1 MPKIKKDTLIDSG
14 EAVGIIA
21 AQSIGE
27 PGTQMTMRTFHYA
40 GVAEQVPLGLPRLVE
55 LVDARKE
62 PKTQLTDIYL
72 NKDISKDR
80 SKAIEIANNIEFI
93 KFGDVCKIFEN
104 FETQE
109 IRIKVDM
116 NLLKSK
122 GLEIKDL
129 MGVIHG
135 LFEKSAKVR
144 SKNNKIIVKLDTTFQ
159 KLRKL
164 SLKLVISP
172 LKGIKGV
179 TKANIIEDKKNGE
192 YFIRVAGS
200 NFSELRKV
208 KGIDFS
214 RIYTNNVREIE
225 KLLGIEAARMALY
238 KELKQVL
245 DLQGLTVDSRHV
257 MLLSDAQCMRG
268 YIEPVGR
275 HGLSGR
281 KSSVFARAAF
291 EETVK
296 HLVNASIEG
305 EVDKLTGVTENI
317 IIGQTINLGTGKV
330 RLVMR

>member
-1 MPKIKKDTLIDSG
+1 MPKIKKNAFIDSG

-21 AQSIGE
+21 AQSLGE

-72 NKDISKDR
+72 DKDISSDR
-80 SKAIEIANNIEFI
+80 NKAIDIANTIEFI
-93 KFGDVCKIFEN
+93 KFGDVCKILEN
-104 FETQE
+104 FQEQE

-122 GLEIKDL
+122 GIEIKDL
-129 MGVIHG
+129 MKVIQG
-135 LFEKSAKVR
+135 LDKEFKVKSKD
-144 SKNNKIIVKLDTTFQ
+144 NKIIIKLDTTFQ

-164 SLKLVISP
+164 SIKLAASP
-172 LKGIKGV
+172 LKGVKGV
-179 TKANIIEDKKNGE
+179 TKANIIQDKKTGE

-200 NFSELRKV
+200 NFSEIRKI
-208 KGIDFS
+208 KGVDFS

-225 KLLGIEAARMALY
+225 KLLGIEAARMSLY

-257 MLLSDAQCMRG
+257 MLLADAQCARG
-268 YIEPVGR
+268 FIEPVGR

-305 EVDKLTGVTENI
+305 EIDKLTGVTENI
-317 IIGQTINLGTGKV
+317 IIGQTIKLGTGKV

>member
-1 MPKIKKDTLIDSG
+1 MPKRKNNDNIDAG

-21 AQSIGE
+21 AQSLGE

-40 GVAEQVPLGLPRLVE
+40 GIAEQVPLGLPRLIE

-72 NKDISKDR
+72 EKEFSKDR
-80 SKAIEIANNIEFI
+80 EKAIKIANSIEFV
-93 KFGDVCKIFEN
+93 KFGDVCKILEN
-104 FETQE
+104 FQEQE

-122 GLEIKDL
+122 DIELEDL
-129 MGVIHG
+129 MKVIQTV
-135 LFEKSAKVR
+135 FDKTVKVKSKE
-144 SKNNKIIVKLDTTFQ
+144 NKIMIKYDTTFQ

-164 SLKLVISP
+164 SIKLATSP
-172 LKGIKGV
+172 LKGVKGV
-179 TKANIIEDKKNGE
+179 TKANIILNQKSGE

-200 NFSELRKV
+200 NFTEIKKI
-208 KGIDFS
+208 KGVDFS
-214 RIYTNNVREIE
+214 RIYTNNIREIE
-225 KLLGIEAARMALY
+225 RLLGIEAARMALY

-257 MLLSDAQCMRG
+257 MLLADAQCARG
-268 YIEPVGR
+268 FIEPVGR

-317 IIGQTINLGTGKV
+317 IIGQTISLGTGKV

>member
-1 MPKIKKDTLIDSG
+1 MPKIKKNAFIDSG

-72 NKDISKDR
+72 DKEFSKD
-80 SKAIEIANNIEFI
+80 SKKALEIANAIEFI
-93 KFGDVCKIFEN
+93 KFGDVCKILEN
-104 FETQE
+104 FQE
-109 IRIKVDM
+109 QELRIKIDLG
-116 NLLKSK
+116 LLKLKSM
-122 GLEIKDL
+122 EVKDL
-129 MGVIHG
+129 MKVIQTV
-135 LFEKSAKVR
+135 FDKSVKVK
-144 SKNNKIIVKLDTTFQ
+144 SKDNKIIIKMDTTYQ

-164 SLKLVISP
+164 SIKLATSP
-172 LKGIKGV
+172 LKGVKGV
-179 TKANIIEDKKNGE
+179 TKANIIQDKKTGE

-200 NFSELRKV
+200 NFSEIRKI
-208 KGIDFS
+208 KGVDFS

-245 DLQGLTVDSRHV
+245 DLQGLNVDSRHV
-257 MLLSDAQCMRG
+257 MLLADAQCARG
-268 YIEPVGR
+268 FIEPVGR

-305 EVDKLTGVTENI
+305 EIDKLTGVTENI
-317 IIGQTINLGTGKV
+317 IIGQTIKLGTGKV

>member
-1 MPKIKKDTLIDSG
+1 MPKIKKSDYVDSG
-14 EAVGIIA
+14 EAVGIVA

-72 NKDISKDR
+72 DKDISKDK
-80 SKAIEIANNIEFI
+80 SKALEIANNIEFI
-93 KFGDVCKIFEN
+93 KFGDVCKLFEN
-104 FETQE
+104 FEAKE

-116 NLLKSK
+116 NLLKMKSID
-122 GLEIKDL
+122 IKDL
-129 MGVIHG
+129 MKVIHNV
-135 LFEKSAKVR
+135 FEKSVKLK
-144 SKNNKIIVKLDTTFQ
+144 SKENKIIIKLDTNYQ
-159 KLRKL
+159 RLRKL
-164 SLKLVISP
+164 SIKLAASP
-172 LKGIKGV
+172 LKGVKGV
-179 TKANIIEDKKNGE
+179 TKANIIEDKKTGE

-200 NFSELRKV
+200 NFSEIRKI
-208 KGIDFS
+208 KGVDFS

-225 KLLGIEAARMALY
+225 RLLGIEAARIALY
-238 KELKQVL
+238 KELKQVM
-245 DLQGLTVDSRHV
+245 DLQGLTVDSRHI
-257 MLLSDAQCMRG
+257 MLLADAQCARG
-268 YIEPVGR
+268 FIEPVGR

-330 RLVMR
+330 RLIMR

>member
-1 MPKIKKDTLIDSG
+1 MPKIKNNALIDSG

-72 NKDISKDR
+72 DKDISKSRD
-80 SKAIEIANNIEFI
+80 KALEIANNIEFI
-93 KFGDVCKIFEN
+93 KFGDVCKLFEN
-104 FETQE
+104 FESQE
-109 IRIKVDM
+109 IRIKIDM
-116 NLLKSK
+116 NLLKMK
-122 GLEIKDL
+122 AIEIKEL
-129 MGVIHG
+129 MGVIQ
-135 LFEKSAKVR
+135 LIFEKSVKIK
-144 SKNNKIIVKLDTTFQ
+144 SKDNKIIIKLDTTYQ

-164 SLKLVISP
+164 SIKLASAP
-172 LKGIKGV
+172 LKGVKGV
-179 TKANIIEDKKNGE
+179 TKANIIEDRKTGE

-200 NFSELRKV
+200 NFSEIRKI
-208 KGIDFS
+208 KGVDFS
-214 RIYTNNVREIE
+214 RIYTNNVRELE

-238 KELKQVL
+238 KELKQVM
-245 DLQGLTVDSRHV
+245 DLQGLTVDSRHI
-257 MLLSDAQCMRG
+257 MLLADAQCARG
-268 YIEPVGR
+268 FIEPVGR

-305 EVDKLTGVTENI
+305 EIDKLTGVTENI

>member
-1 MPKIKKDTLIDSG
+1 MPKIKKNDYIDSG

-72 NKDISKDR
+72 DADIAKSRD
-80 SKAIEIANNIEFI
+80 KALEIANNIEFV
-93 KFGDVCKIFEN
+93 KFGDVAKIYEN
-104 FETQE
+104 FIEHE

-116 NLLKSK
+116 NLIKMK
-122 GLEIKDL
+122 GIDIKDL
-129 MGVIHG
+129 IKMINTV
-135 LFEKSAKVR
+135 FEKDVKVK
-144 SKNNKIIVKLDTTFQ
+144 SKNNKIIIKLDTTYQ

-164 SLKLVISP
+164 SIKLAASP
-172 LKGIKGV
+172 LKGVKGV
-179 TKANIIEDKKNGE
+179 TKANIIENKKTGE

-200 NFSELRKV
+200 NFSEIRKV
-208 KGIDFS
+208 KGVDFS
-214 RIYTNNVREIE
+214 KIYTNNVKEIE

-238 KELKQVL
+238 IELKQVL
-245 DLQGLTVDSRHV
+245 DLQGLTVDSRHI
-257 MLLSDAQCMRG
+257 MLLADAQCARG
-268 YIEPVGR
+268 FIEPVGR

-330 RLVMR
+330 KLIMR